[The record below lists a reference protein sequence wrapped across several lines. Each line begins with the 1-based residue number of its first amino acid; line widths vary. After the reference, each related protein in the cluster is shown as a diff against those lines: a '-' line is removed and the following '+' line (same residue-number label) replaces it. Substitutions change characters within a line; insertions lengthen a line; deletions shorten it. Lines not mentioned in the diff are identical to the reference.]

1 MTRPCGTAA
10 PFFLLFSQKREKKKR
25 AAKTNAPLVL
35 AGQRFKPI
43 KNISVPSGSFQ
54 LTFND

>member
-25 AAKTNAPLVL
+25 AAKTKCS
-35 AGQRFKPI
+35 AGFGRPTLQTNKEYF
-43 KNISVPSGSFQ
+43 GSFGELPTNFQ
-54 LTFND
+54 